1 MPAHPAPGWAAD
13 PSARLLVAACSV
25 APVEL
30 PVDREPDWEWLLAA
44 AERHAVLPLLAR
56 RLPEL
61 GAGGAVPPHIA
72 ARLRARYD
80 ENALR
85 NLAFTGTLAEL
96 LGRLAGAG
104 VEAMPIKGPALAIS
118 AYGDLALRQ
127 FGDLDIVV
135 RPADFGR
142 ARSLLGEWGYRAP
155 PELTDAGERTLR
167 SSDHH
172 LPLAHDESKLRVEL
186 HWSLDNGRPGRILDG
201 DWVWANAR
209 TVSLLGREVPALSW
223 SALLV
228 YLCVH
233 GAKHGWTNLGWIRDV
248 AGVLAAAPAG
258 ELAGAARLATAADA
272 RRRLALGVALAR
284 SLLAAPARDDLRPE
298 GGAEVARLEGEVR
311 AGMFDEAGAGRLQAL
326 AFQCR
331 TFDTLRDRAGLCWH
345 VLAAP
350 HAADVDAVKLPAW
363 LRGLYF
369 LARPARLA
377 AKYGRRIAR
386 GEGREM

>member
-1 MPAHPAPGWAAD
+1 MLEEPPA
-13 PSARLLVAACSV
+13 
-25 APVEL
+25 
-30 PVDREPDWEWLLAA
+30 EPEPHWEWLLAA
-44 AERHAVLPLLAR
+44 AERHAVMPLLAR
-56 RLPEL
+56 RLAGPD
-61 GAGGAVPPHIA
+61 GAAPPPIL
-72 ARLRARYD
+72 ARLRARFD
-80 ENALR
+80 ENVLR
-85 NLAFTGTLAEL
+85 NLALTTTLAEL

-135 RPADFGR
+135 RPADFDR
-142 ARSLLGEWGYRAP
+142 ARSLLRDWGYRPAL
-155 PELTDAGERTLR
+155 ELGDAGERTLR

-172 LPLAHDESKLRVEL
+172 LPLEHEESKVRVEL

-248 AGVLAAAPAG
+248 AGVLEAAPAG
-258 ELAGAARLATAADA
+258 ELAGAARLAAATDA

-284 SLLAAPARDDLRPE
+284 SLLAAPARDDLQPE
-298 GGAEVARLEGEVR
+298 GGADVARLEEEVR
-311 AGMFDEAGAGRLQAL
+311 AGMFDDAGAGRLGEL

-331 TFDTLRDRAGLCWH
+331 TFDTLRDRAGYCWY
-345 VLAAP
+345 VLATP
-350 HAADVDAVKLPAW
+350 HPADVEAVKLPGW
-363 LRGLYF
+363 MRGLYF

-386 GEGREM
+386 SEAKEM